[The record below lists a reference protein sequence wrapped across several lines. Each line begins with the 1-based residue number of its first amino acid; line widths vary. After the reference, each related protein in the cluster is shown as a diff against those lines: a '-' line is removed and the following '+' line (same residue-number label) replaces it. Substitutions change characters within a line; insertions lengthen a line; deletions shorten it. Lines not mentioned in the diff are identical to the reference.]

1 MCQNQQIGK
10 WKTLKLMKMV
20 SVSVH
25 LNHQICFF
33 SSSET
38 VSSASYLSFFERR
51 KTTEHANLYAKK
63 WSHRKLKLLEKFFE
77 LEKQRIVNEVMKDEN
92 KTTPKIRQK

>member
-1 MCQNQQIGK
+1 MENT
-10 WKTLKLMKMV
+10 KTNEN
-20 SVSVH
+20 SFC
-25 LNHQICFF
+25 ICSSQSPNLSS

-63 WSHRKLKLLEKFFE
+63 WSHRKLKLLEKSFE